1 MCIIQ
6 TCLCAATDTHLHQDP
21 FREDIAQEIA
31 ELSARTEL
39 DVEVGEM
46 VLVDFGGRYGQL
58 PCKVVDDPEVVEGQL
73 YVRSMEKTRR
83 GNFKWPCKCGKDMSE
98 WICCEEKGCRKV
110 TWIDNDT
117 VIKRLDSGENVQDG
131 FSFKM

>member
-1 MCIIQ
+1 
-6 TCLCAATDTHLHQDP
+6 
-21 FREDIAQEIA
+21 
-31 ELSARTEL
+31 
-39 DVEVGEM
+39 M